1 MSEPVQLES
10 AESTGDSG
18 NRAAS
23 TRYIDDADDISRVI
37 KILRDQR
44 ADMQIR
50 FDDGA
55 LACSAKILDLQ
66 GDSFLLEDV
75 QPREGF
81 KPLRAGKTFTL
92 SARAHGIYMRCEGNR
107 VIKADSERGIPFFHV
122 PLPKSMLYQQRRKAD
137 RFRLPLSVTTNGAS
151 ISLFRN
157 DPDEPMTGRV
167 IDISVGGCRA
177 EFDGPASPPVDCDEQ
192 VDTCSISIPNLLEL
206 SAKAAIRHFSYNE
219 QSRKLTCGI
228 ELTEMHVTDRRR
240 LEQFIQSITR
250 VSQSPDD
257 SS

>member
-1 MSEPVQLES
+1 MSEPAQLES
-10 AESTGDSG
+10 AESTPDSG
-18 NRAAS
+18 SQTPS
-23 TRYIDDADDISRVI
+23 TRYIEDADDISRVI

-50 FDDGA
+50 FEDDA

-66 GDSFLLEDV
+66 GERFLLEDV
-75 QPREGF
+75 HPREGI

-92 SARAHGIYMRCEGNR
+92 SARAQGIYMRCEGNR

-122 PLPKSMLYQQRRKAD
+122 ALPESMLYQQRRKAA
-137 RFRLPLSVTTNGAS
+137 RFRLPLRVATNGAS
-151 ISLFRN
+151 VSLFRTN
-157 DPDEPMTGRV
+157 PDEPMTGRV

-177 EFDGPASPPVDCDEQ
+177 EFDGPASPPVDSDEQ
-192 VDTCSISIPNLLEL
+192 VETCAISIPNLLEL
-206 SAKAAIRHFSYNE
+206 NAKAAIRHFSFNE
-219 QSRKLTCGI
+219 DSKKLTCGI

-250 VSQSPDD
+250 VSQSPDEV
-257 SS
+257 S